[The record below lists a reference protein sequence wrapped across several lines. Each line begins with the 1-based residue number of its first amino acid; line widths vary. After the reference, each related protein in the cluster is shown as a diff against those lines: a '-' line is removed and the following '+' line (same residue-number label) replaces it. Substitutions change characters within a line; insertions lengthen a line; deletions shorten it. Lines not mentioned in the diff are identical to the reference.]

1 MPTILKSRK
10 VQMAIVAIILEFV
23 VALVPDLQMDRLA
36 LGTLVAS
43 IVAMAMGTH
52 TITDIAAI
60 SKGPDKP

>member
-10 VQMAIVAIILEFV
+10 VQMAIVAIVLEFV

-43 IVAMAMGTH
+43 IVAMLMGTH
-52 TITDIAAI
+52 TLTDITAI
-60 SKGPDKP
+60 KSEADKS

>member
-43 IVAMAMGTH
+43 IVAMLMGTH
-52 TITDIAAI
+52 TLTDITAI
-60 SKGPDKP
+60 KSEADKS

>member
-23 VALVPDLQMDRLA
+23 VALVPDLQMDRFA
-36 LGTLVAS
+36 LGALVAS

-52 TITDIAAI
+52 TLTDITAI
-60 SKGPDKP
+60 KSEADKS